1 MRSAPA
7 SSASPA
13 DAGVLLPYQREWC
26 RLAVSAPLAVIEKSR
41 RIGITWA
48 DAADA
53 VLCAAA
59 ASGQNVYYASYNLNQ
74 AREYVETCAYWAR
87 TFHYACSEVAEEVV
101 RDENRDILTYRIDLA
116 SGHRI
121 TGLPPHAV
129 RGKQGRIVLDEAA
142 FLADLPEAL
151 KAALA
156 MLIWD
161 GSVRVISTHNGD
173 DSPFNELIAEI
184 RAGRRRGVVQR
195 VTIEDALRGGL
206 YRRICEIGGRE
217 WSPAAEREWLAD
229 LVRTYGD
236 SAQEELYCIPARGAG
251 RYLPRVLVER
261 AMDADIPIVEWR
273 PPERLVF
280 ASEAQRRAQTEA
292 WIAEH
297 LRPVLA
303 AARDARPRLRAYVGY
318 DPARSRDPAVIG
330 AYAETER
337 LGLDGIVQVEL
348 RGVPFS
354 EQGRVFDEIMTVLR
368 ATAAID
374 NRGAGMQLAEGAAQ
388 RHGAA
393 RVHQVAVSRTWY
405 LEAFPRYRSLLEDD
419 LLRLPRD
426 ARVLDDHS
434 VVKTDRGVPL
444 IAERTASA
452 AGQRH
457 GESAMV
463 GALASWAQG
472 QDGAHRQPASYR
484 PVEVSGGSRWLGR
497 PRDDRPWQRR
507 GRT

>member
-1 MRSAPA
+1 MRSALE
-7 SSASPA
+7 SSASP
-13 DAGVLLPYQREWC
+13 DDGLLLPYQRRWY
-26 RLAVSAPLAVIEKSR
+26 AVDAPLAIIEKSR

-53 VLCAAA
+53 VLTAAHRR
-59 ASGQNVYYASYNLNQ
+59 GQNVWYTSYNLDQ
-74 AREYVETCAYWAR
+74 GKEYLSACAEWAK
-87 TFHYACSEVAEEVV
+87 TFNHACSQIEEDVLLDEDRDV
-101 RDENRDILTYRIDLA
+101 RTYRVTLA
-116 SGHRI
+116 SGRRI
-121 TGLPPHAV
+121 TAIPPHAV
-129 RGKQGRIVLDEAA
+129 RGKQGRVVIDEAA
-142 FLADLPEAL
+142 FLQSLDEAL
-151 KAALA
+151 KGALA
-156 MLIWD
+156 MLVWG

-173 DSPFNELIAEI
+173 DSPFNDLIGEV
-184 RAGRRRGVVQR
+184 RAGKRRGVVQR
-195 VTIEDALRGGL
+195 VTIGEALADGL
-206 YRRICEIGGRE
+206 YRRICEVTGQV
-217 WSPAAEREWLAD
+217 WSPDAERQWLQD
-229 LVRTYGD
+229 LVDTYGD
-236 SAQEELYCIPARGAG
+236 AADEELWCVPARGAG

-261 AMDADIPIVEWR
+261 AMDFDIPIVEWR

-280 ASEAQRRAQTEA
+280 ASEGQRRAQTEA

-297 LRPVLA
+297 LRPVLT
-303 AARDARPRLRAYVGY
+303 AARDARPRLRAYLGY

-330 AYAETER
+330 AYAETDQ

-348 RGVPFS
+348 RDVPFS
-354 EQGRVFDEIMTVLR
+354 EQERIFDAIMTVLR

-374 NRGAGMQLAEGAAQ
+374 NRGAGMQLAEAAAQ

-393 RVHQVAVSRTWY
+393 RVHQVAVSRQWY

-426 ARVLDDHS
+426 ARVLDDHA

-472 QDGAHRQPASYR
+472 QDGSHRQPASYR
-484 PVEVSGGSRWLGR
+484 SVEVSGGSRWLGR
-497 PRDDRPWQRR
+497 PRDDRPWKRR
-507 GRT
+507 GT